1 MTFTHSYMYFVLSCA
16 LFTGDTNSTKIM
28 VSTLMDIPFSKRDR
42 SVNSFGLFSVL
53 SILIIIG
60 TEVNFFYIAVC
71 MIFLV
76 IYFYQ
81 DCQNSEGKT
90 LGLI

>member
-1 MTFTHSYMYFVLSCA
+1 
-16 LFTGDTNSTKIM
+16 
-28 VSTLMDIPFSKRDR
+28 MDIPFNKRDR
-42 SVNSFGLFSVL
+42 SVNSFGPFSVL

-60 TEVNFFYIAVC
+60 TEVNFFCIAVC
-71 MIFLV
+71 KTFLV